1 MLLSGCL
8 SSGAGI
14 LPGRE
19 SSRECPNKLC
29 RKQPVRKATIE
40 SILNRTLHMPCLRC
54 NVHFSFLFQSFVC
67 DKQFGIAVKKRS

>member
-1 MLLSGCL
+1 MSIWFMLLSGCL

-40 SILNRTLHMPCLRC
+40 SILNRTLPHAMSSVQCPFFFFISILCL
-54 NVHFSFLFQSFVC
+54 
-67 DKQFGIAVKKRS
+67 